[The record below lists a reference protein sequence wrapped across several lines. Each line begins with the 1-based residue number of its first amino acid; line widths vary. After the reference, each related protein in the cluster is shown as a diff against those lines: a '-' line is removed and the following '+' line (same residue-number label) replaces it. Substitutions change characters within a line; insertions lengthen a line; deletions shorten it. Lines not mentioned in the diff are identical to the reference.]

1 MSGLLSAFD
10 PGWVAILYG
19 ISWVMGVFYGIRAV
33 FMTKSFLDQYGI
45 SQSAQLMARF
55 AGAQVLAFVTITA
68 ILPSTG
74 FEGAWP
80 IFAYQ
85 LLASLIL
92 VGTGL
97 YTQTRSEASR
107 IEGVSRSPEGWVV
120 PIILVIMWA
129 VMMFMM
135 RDTLYA

>member
-1 MSGLLSAFD
+1 
-10 PGWVAILYG
+10 
-19 ISWVMGVFYGIRAV
+19 
-33 FMTKSFLDQYGI
+33 
-45 SQSAQLMARF
+45 MARF

-68 ILPSTG
+68 ILPFTG

-85 LLASLIL
+85 LLASVIL

-97 YTQTRSEASR
+97 YTQTQSEASR
-107 IEGVSRSPEGWVV
+107 MVGVSRSPEGWVV